1 MVFRI
6 LLYALVSYT
15 LHEGLLAVCKAND
28 IDAVGERVVSEA
40 HTVNGVNLNDS
51 VKAVGNHLTV
61 TDFHVGSRR
70 ISLQVSDG
78 AQRTGLNV
86 SHLSSIVDTSR

>member
-15 LHEGLLAVCKAND
+15 LHEGLLAVCEAND
-28 IDAVGERVVSEA
+28 VDAVGERLVGEA
-40 HTVNGVNLNDS
+40 HTVNGVNLNGS
-51 VKAVGNHLTV
+51 GKAVGNHLTV

-70 ISLQVSDG
+70 ICLQVSDG
-78 AQRTGLNV
+78 AQRTSLHV
-86 SHLSSIVDTSR
+86 SHLSSIVNTSR